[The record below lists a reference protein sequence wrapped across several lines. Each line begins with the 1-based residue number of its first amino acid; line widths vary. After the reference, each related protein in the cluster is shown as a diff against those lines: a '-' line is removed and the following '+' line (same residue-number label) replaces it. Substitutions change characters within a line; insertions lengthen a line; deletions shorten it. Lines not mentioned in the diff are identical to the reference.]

1 MLILPNWR
9 YEKPSLKDVVKLT
22 IFTAVL
28 FAIGLFFFRSLQS
41 KNNTNAVNANS
52 EKPVKIYKATTP
64 ATKPVTQ
71 PTTQSAQTESENI
84 TITQPNQNDLVDDLV
99 SDKELNHTSNTGIT
113 YVPIADAVF
122 DELAEADAKSAQLVS
137 LYNQRVEQY
146 LNDREQWNMKFRQAH
161 NDRPSAG
168 RMLMSLIP
176 DGSAEDISKYFN
188 NLSDEQRKELQQKLT
203 DRISDRD
210 ASIERLNSLKKEEP
224 VFPSYAELEKQ
235 QSTNTE

>member
-28 FAIGLFFFRSLQS
+28 FAIGLFCFRSLQS

-71 PTTQSAQTESENI
+71 PTTQSAQAESENI
-84 TITQPNQNDLVDDLV
+84 TITQPNQNGLVDDLV
-99 SDKELNHTSNTGIT
+99 SDEELNHTGNTGIT

-122 DELAEADAKSAQLVS
+122 DELAEADAKSAQLVG
-137 LYNQRVEQY
+137 LYEQRVEQY
-146 LNDREQWNMKFRQAH
+146 LNDREQWNMKFKHAH
-161 NDRPSAG
+161 NDRLSAG
-168 RMLMSLIP
+168 RMLISLIP

-203 DRISDRD
+203 DRIRDRD

>member
-28 FAIGLFFFRSLQS
+28 FAIGLFCFRSLQS
-41 KNNTNAVNANS
+41 KKNINAVNADS

-71 PTTQSAQTESENI
+71 PTTQSAQAESENI
-84 TITQPNQNDLVDDLV
+84 TITQPNQNGLVDDLV
-99 SDKELNHTSNTGIT
+99 SDEELNHISNTGIT

-122 DELAEADAKSAQLVS
+122 DELAEADAKSAQLVG
-137 LYNQRVEQY
+137 LYDQRVEQY
-146 LNDREQWNMKFRQAH
+146 LNDREQWNMKFKQAH
-161 NDRPSAG
+161 NDRLSAG
-168 RMLMSLIP
+168 RMLISLIP

-235 QSTNTE
+235 QSTHTE

>member
-28 FAIGLFFFRSLQS
+28 FAIGLFCFRSLQS
-41 KNNTNAVNANS
+41 KNNTNVVNANS

-71 PTTQSAQTESENI
+71 PTTQSAQAESENI
-84 TITQPNQNDLVDDLV
+84 TTTQPNQNGLVDDLV
-99 SDKELNHTSNTGIT
+99 SDEELNHTSNTGIT

-122 DELAEADAKSAQLVS
+122 DELAEADAKSAQLVG
-137 LYNQRVEQY
+137 LYDQQVEQY

-161 NDRPSAG
+161 NDRLSASK
-168 RMLMSLIP
+168 MLIDIIP
-176 DGSAEDISKYFN
+176 DGSAEDISNYFN
-188 NLSDEQRKELQQKLT
+188 NLSDEQRKQLERKLSELIKN
-203 DRISDRD
+203 RD
-210 ASIERLNSLKKEEP
+210 ALDERLNSLKKEEP
-224 VFPSYAELEKQ
+224 KFPSYTDLEKQ
-235 QSTNTE
+235 YLE

>member
-28 FAIGLFFFRSLQS
+28 FAIGLFSFRSLQR

-52 EKPVKIYKATTP
+52 EKPVKIYKTTP
-64 ATKPVTQ
+64 ATKPVTR
-71 PTTQSAQTESENI
+71 PTTQSAQAESENI
-84 TITQPNQNDLVDDLV
+84 TITQLDQNGVVDDLV
-99 SDKELNHTSNTGIT
+99 SDEELNHTSNTGIT

-122 DELAEADAKSAQLVS
+122 DELAEADAKSAQLVD
-137 LYNQRVEQY
+137 LYDQRVERY

-161 NDRPSAG
+161 NDRLSAG
-168 RMLMSLIP
+168 RRLINLIP
-176 DGSAEDISKYFN
+176 DGDAEDIFKYFN

-224 VFPSYAELEKQ
+224 IFPSYAELEKQ